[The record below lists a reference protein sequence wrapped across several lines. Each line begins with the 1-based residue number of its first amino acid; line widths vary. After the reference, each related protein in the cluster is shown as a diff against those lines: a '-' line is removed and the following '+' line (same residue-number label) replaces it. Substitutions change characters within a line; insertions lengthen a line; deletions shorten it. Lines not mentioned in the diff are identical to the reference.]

1 MNSEQIE
8 VLLRDTFPHAR
19 VNVDSDDN
27 THFSAKL
34 VDDGFLG
41 MSRVARHR
49 RVHDAIGPALGREIH
64 AMSFTLR
71 TVDEDAAL

>member
-8 VLLRDTFPHAR
+8 TLLRKTFPQAQ
-19 VNVDSDDN
+19 VQVESDDG
-27 THFSAKL
+27 THFSAKI
-34 VDDGFLG
+34 VDDGFAGL
-41 MSRVARHR
+41 SRVARHR

-71 TVDEDAAL
+71 SSAEDAAG